1 MAVSAPIDWPTV
13 RKAIHDW
20 FSGSTGLTSIWED
33 QEAPRPEFPY
43 GSMKV
48 ISGPT
53 KLFGADEHRYTYDGN
68 QQAGDEIGIEVAGL
82 RQMTVT
88 VQAFLPRLGAAG
100 DAGAEDYLS
109 RAQVALGMP
118 SYLASLQAAGLS
130 VIEEMA
136 PRNLSGI
143 DSGTWIAKAAMDIRF
158 GLAASVTERTGYVET
173 VGLEPTYLTPNG
185 DVLEYLSREFDI
197 EAAGEEM
204 RTLLDTTVTFTSAMA
219 QWGAAGPRF
228 DKMYLTTAG
237 GLVQSAQPAVPA
249 GATFQVNQSGP
260 ESIILSLQTVG
271 GATAGTAD
279 GNFIICLFG
288 EIAFDPTD
296 NSDHSFTAELPPGN
310 VGRFARPLSEH
321 PIAPSEFYDQALSFP
336 GVVVGFQSGLFNY
349 ISGVSAIET
358 WKQVSPLPYVR
369 FGFCINNTPGA
380 EPPDWVDWPVK
391 VRIYGIPMTY
401 KR

>member
-1 MAVSAPIDWPTV
+1 MAVSSPIDWPTV

-33 QEAPRPEFPY
+33 QEAPRPAFPY

-68 QQAGDEIGIEVAGL
+68 QQAGEEIGIEVAGL

-100 DAGAEDYLS
+100 DAGAEDDLS

-173 VGLEPTYLTPNG
+173 VGLEPTYRGPDG
-185 DVLEYLSREFDI
+185 EVLEYLSREFDI
-197 EAAGEEM
+197 EAAGDEM

-219 QWGAAGPRF
+219 QWGTAGPRF

-237 GLVQSAQPAVPA
+237 GLVQSAQPNVPA

-260 ESIILSLQTVG
+260 ESIIISLQTVN
-271 GATAGTAD
+271 GAIEMTAEEFNPAMFAELASD
-279 GNFIICLFG
+279 
-288 EIAFDPTD
+288 ATD
-296 NSDHSFTAELPPGN
+296 NSDLAYIGE
-310 VGRFARPLSEH
+310 VGSVRPIARPTVWV
-321 PIAPSEFYDQALSFP
+321 PKFYDDAKSHPGALWA
-336 GVVVGFQSGLFNY
+336 FNRETIGDAQG
-349 ISGVSAIET
+349 ISQWPNV
-358 WKQVSPLPYVR
+358 PMLPYIR
-369 FGFCINNTPGA
+369 FGFSMDSTLPNEPG
-380 EPPDWVDWPVK
+380 DWNDWHVR
-391 VRIYGIPMTY
+391 VRIFGIPMTY

>member
-1 MAVSAPIDWPTV
+1 MALSSPIDWTTV
-13 RKAIHDW
+13 EIAIHAW
-20 FSGSTGLTSIWED
+20 FSSATGLPVIWED
-33 QEAPRPEFPY
+33 QEAPRPPLPY
-43 GSMKV
+43 GTLKV
-48 ISGPT
+48 IAGPT
-53 KLFGADEHRYTYDGN
+53 KLFGADEHRITYDGN
-68 QQAGDEIGIEVAGL
+68 QPDGEEIGIEVAGL

-88 VQAFLPRLGAAG
+88 AQVFLKRLGANG
-100 DAGAEDYLS
+100 SSGAKDYTT
-109 RAQVALGMP
+109 RAQSALGMP
-118 SYLASLQAAGLS
+118 SYLAGLQAAGLS

-136 PRNLSGI
+136 PRDLSGV
-143 DSGTWIAKAAMDIRF
+143 DSGTWLARSAMDVRF

-173 VGLEPTYLTPNG
+173 VGLEPTYRGPDG
-185 DVLEYLSREFDI
+185 EVLEYLSREFDI
-197 EAAGEEM
+197 EAAGDEM

-237 GLVQSAQPAVPA
+237 GLIQSAQPTVPP
-249 GATFQVNQSGP
+249 GTTFQVNQSGP